1 MSACARAGVP
11 PPEPVECARASRAEG
26 HECLR
31 VPVQLCRACLFVPAT
46 TPSPPGVLGCAVFL
60 CVDVLA
66 AFAAISNMCP
76 MSEPCFAPKQS
87 GSEERGGRLRFNSS
101 AGAAV
106 SASKYPLGA
115 MHGGPLRHQGRGAD
129 ERDPQRAS

>member
-31 VPVQLCRACLFVPAT
+31 VPVQLRRACLFVPAT

-87 GSEERGGRLRFNSS
+87 GSEERGGRPPFLACFS
-101 AGAAV
+101 ALF
-106 SASKYPLGA
+106 SLSLLGI
-115 MHGGPLRHQGRGAD
+115 R
-129 ERDPQRAS
+129 